1 MDLDVELE
9 KLRDTYVSSS
19 IRQRVR
25 IMDQRLADPSALPNL
40 LITRVAA
47 IEAFAR
53 TLLMH
58 KFARTKSDLPAAYK
72 KYRYWKVHTMIK
84 EYLKLTQLGTP
95 EDVFG
100 DSTWTTFKAA
110 VNYRNL
116 LVHECSFLGQVK
128 YGFLEEACFD
138 IYERLAKLSKVKR
151 KYA

>member
-1 MDLDVELE
+1 MDLDAELE
-9 KLRDTYVSSS
+9 KLRTTYVSSS

-25 IMDQRLADPSALPNL
+25 IMDQRLNDPSALPNL
-40 LITRVAA
+40 LVTRVAA

-58 KFARTKSDLPAAYK
+58 AFAQSKSDLPAAYE
-72 KYRYWKVHTMIK
+72 KYRYRKVHTMIK
-84 EYLKLTQLGTP
+84 EYLELKQLGTP
-95 EDVFG
+95 QNVFG
-100 DSTWTTFKAA
+100 DSAWATFKTA
-110 VNYRNL
+110 VKYRNL

-138 IYERLAKLSKVKR
+138 VYERLVQLSKVKR